1 MSKIITQIIECLK
14 SSQKILIGMHT
25 GPDGDANGSLT
36 GLAHICVSLDKDVRL
51 YCQTEVPDDLHWLPK
66 PAPEVQSFQELGAWV
81 PDLLIL
87 VDCATARRAGTEI
100 DIFFAGKR
108 PQGWEHTQ
116 SINIDHHMDNTHFA
130 DINYV
135 EGVGATAE
143 LIANLA
149 KAIDLQLKD
158 GLGESIYLGITSDT
172 GNFTYA
178 STNPGI
184 MRLAAE
190 IVENGLRV
198 PEFTQKK
205 DNNWSINK
213 MHFWGE
219 LMCKL
224 NHYAD
229 GRIVSAVITRKMMN
243 THNCRASDLEGFV
256 SFLRQL
262 RGVDVSLLLR
272 EKAGGGSKI
281 SLRSMGGAHSVD
293 VQAIAAVFGGG
304 GHKSAA
310 GAESDIPIEQVEA
323 RVLEVLL
330 PAVNKE
336 LLA

>member
-1 MSKIITQIIECLK
+1 
-14 SSQKILIGMHT
+14 MHT

-36 GLAHICVSLDKDVRL
+36 GLAHICVSIGKDVRL
-51 YCQTEVPDDLHWLPK
+51 YCQTEIPDDLHWLPV
-66 PAPEVQSFQELGAWV
+66 PASEVHSFQELGAWI
-81 PDLLIL
+81 PDLLVL
-87 VDCATARRAGTEI
+87 VDCGNAARAGAEMEA
-100 DIFFAGKR
+100 FFAGKR
-108 PQGWEHTQ
+108 PPGWEHTQ
-116 SINIDHHMDNTHFA
+116 SINIDHHPDNTHFA

-149 KAIDLQLKD
+149 KALDLPLKD

-178 STNPGI
+178 SANPGI

-190 IVENGLRV
+190 IVENGLSV
-198 PEFTQKK
+198 PEFTKKK

-219 LMCKL
+219 LMSKL

-229 GRIVSAVITRKMMN
+229 GRVVSVVITRKMMD
-243 THNCRASDLEGFV
+243 THNCSASDLDGFV

-272 EKAGGGSKI
+272 EKPYGGTKI

-293 VQAIAAVFGGG
+293 VQAVAAAFGGG

-310 GAESDIPIEQVEA
+310 GAESDISIEKAEA

-330 PAVNKE
+330 PAVNKV